1 MRDPLP
7 TVTTFVE
14 RVCAAYPNFAYVH
27 GIEPRVNG
35 NEEVDSDQG
44 KSNEALRKAAGDI
57 PYMATG
63 GFDRASATS
72 TVEKHGGLI
81 AFGRHFIA
89 NVSYLFFRIMHCARK
104 WVLTQTS

>member
-1 MRDPLP
+1 MGMRDPLP
-7 TVTTFVE
+7 TFTTFVE
-14 RVCAAYPNFAYVH
+14 RVCAAYANFAYVH

-35 NEEVDSDQG
+35 NEEVDSDQS

-57 PYMATG
+57 PYMASG

-72 TVEKHGGLI
+72 MVEKHGGLI

-89 NVSYLFFRIMHCARK
+89 NVKLPFFFALCT
-104 WVLTQTS
+104 VLESGF